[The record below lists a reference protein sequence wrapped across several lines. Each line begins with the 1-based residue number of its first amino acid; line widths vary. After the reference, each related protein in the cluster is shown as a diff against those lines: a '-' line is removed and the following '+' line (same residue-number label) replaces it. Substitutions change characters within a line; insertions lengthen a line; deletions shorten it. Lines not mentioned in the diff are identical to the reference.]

1 MKISIIETNTT
12 TDVCIKC
19 ILMIKNM
26 IKLFVYLGRQGQYIG
41 SILLVKLTPEYF
53 FLIIITNQIIFIN
66 IHL

>member
-19 ILMIKNM
+19 ILMIKIL